1 MIRGE
6 TVVVWSPV
14 AGPPDPFGAPTE
26 TWVPATVENVL
37 VSPGPR
43 GDVEGSTR
51 PDGKRVAWTLHFPK
65 TWSGSLKGCEVS
77 VRGEERRP
85 VVGDPKP
92 YTPGNTPTPW
102 NMPVELE
109 GADG

>member
-1 MIRGE
+1 M
-6 TVVVWSPV
+6 
-14 AGPPDPFGAPTE
+14 
-26 TWVPATVENVL
+26 
-37 VSPGPR
+37 
-43 GDVEGSTR
+43 
-51 PDGKRVAWTLHFPK
+51 
-65 TWSGSLKGCEVS
+65 KGFEVS
-77 VRGEERRP
+77 VRGEDRRP